1 MSADA
6 VNLLLHTAPG
16 GDSAAQETTKQQ
28 QQQQQGRCGD
38 EDAQRPG

>member
-28 QQQQQGRCGD
+28 QQQVRCGD